1 MRLTILLCHKSLNQS
16 IERLKISSNPDMYP
30 NNNFAN
36 IISLAE
42 GQTWDFNLI
51 SKEKAWPLIPIIEKA
66 GMIEP
71 NSINWMNYLRDLKE
85 IDLEEDT
92 YLKWESN
99 YNLKRFL
106 LTKSIEEAAK
116 NNNKTLTV
124 LLTARLI
131 GDNPLIDFD
140 LNSLITIRNSLNSI
154 GLENLSKIITQEIMT
169 SKIVNL

>member
-1 MRLTILLCHKSLNQS
+1 MLEQ
-16 IERLKISSNPDMYP
+16 D
-30 NNNFAN
+30 
-36 IISLAE
+36 
-42 GQTWDFNLI
+42 
-51 SKEKAWPLIPIIEKA
+51 
-66 GMIEP
+66 
-71 NSINWMNYLRDLKE
+71 SINWMNYLRDLKE
-85 IDLEEDT
+85 INLEEDK

-99 YNLKRFL
+99 YDLRRFL

-116 NNNKTLTV
+116 NDNKTLTV
-124 LLTARLI
+124 LLIARLI